1 MRRVVWAIARR
12 SFAKGTR
19 LKTQMSKATMGVCIF
34 FIFCFVLNVISF
46 VFPQDLS
53 YTSALDSS
61 ESDGK
66 VLFVNSPDSF
76 ESFLLQK
83 YAVHPEFV
91 ESAFLREKSGAYYDF
106 LTYQQKISQ
115 DEAVLVIVFPTDFD
129 EQIDSLSSETRPEIL
144 TYYNPSDE
152 NSSYAHDTF
161 ANELLTQYA
170 DALQTAHGRITAV
183 TSVFTVLQQ
192 EISVAQTDTGRWGG
206 SRVFTHMFLPLILF
220 IAIMYACM
228 EAGMASVAGEKERGT
243 FAAILL
249 TPARR
254 IEIVLGNALGILLHA
269 MLPASIMI
277 FLFTAVFGYFQVG
290 ILLYLIILC
299 LSLSLLMTAL
309 VLIISILN
317 RSILAAQAS
326 FLPIFFI
333 LLIVCITA
341 MQNESTPGLI
351 SYLIPFYGHYYG
363 IAAALDGTYSIA
375 TLSGLC
381 GGCAVLTVGLLLA
394 ADRLLHIERFT
405 TGFDDNQDMQKER
418 RRRDKDLI
426 VFQKAAASPQNVVYD
441 YHPQKSRPALKV
453 LMNNFLL
460 PLYVL
465 AVFQTLALIVPFL
478 LYLRS
483 DAATAFF
490 TGLSQSGGRLSIPVD
505 MVMRLLASLM
515 QTKAFVF
522 TMGVSYVLVIAVYVL
537 IIRVFEKQPMSSV
550 GLTLRG
556 PAARKKALFSYI
568 RGLLIGFG
576 MMLGVFLI
584 LLITG
589 QARVSGFGLD
599 ASSSGLFF
607 VYILMWIPQGAAEE
621 LMFRGHMLPR
631 LSIRFGR
638 SAAVLLTSLSFGLLH
653 SGNAGFSVI
662 PFLNLILISIFFA
675 LLSLSTQEIWT
686 VCAAHSIWNF
696 AQGNLFGLEVSGTQ
710 SAARLIQTNYTE
722 TSYSFLTGGN
732 FGPEGG
738 LIVTGVIVLC
748 LLILFFIRNKLNK
761 AILGGSKENTHVR
774 RDF

>member
-19 LKTQMSKATMGVCIF
+19 LKTQMSKATMGVSIF
-34 FIFCFVLNVISF
+34 FILCFVLNIIGF
-46 VFPQDLS
+46 IAPPDYS
-53 YTSALDSS
+53 YTSALNSS
-61 ESDGK
+61 ESEAR
-66 VLFVNSPDSF
+66 VLIVNSPASF
-76 ESFLLQK
+76 EAFLLQK
-83 YAVHPEFV
+83 YAAHPEIA
-91 ESAFLREKSGAYYDF
+91 ESVFSREKSGAYYDF
-106 LTYQQKISQ
+106 LTYQQKISK
-115 DEAVLVIVFPTDFD
+115 DEAIAVIVFPTDFD
-129 EQIDSLSSETRPEIL
+129 ERAATLSNETRPEIL
-144 TYYNPSDE
+144 TYYDPSDE
-152 NSSYAHDTF
+152 NSVYVHDTVT
-161 ANELLTQYA
+161 NELLSEYA
-170 DALQTAHGRITAV
+170 DALQTAYGRVTADV
-183 TSVFTVLQQ
+183 SVFSVLQQ
-192 EISVAQTDTGRWGG
+192 EISAPQTDAGRWGG

-254 IEIVLGNALGILLHA
+254 FEIVLGNALGILMHA
-269 MLPASIMI
+269 MIPAVIMI
-277 FLFTAVFGYFQVG
+277 LFFTAVFGYFQVG
-290 ILLYLIILC
+290 ILLSLIILC
-299 LSLSLLMTAL
+299 LSLAFLMTAL

-341 MQNESTPGLI
+341 MQNESTPGLV

-363 IAAALDGTYSIA
+363 IAAALDGTYSVA
-375 TLSGLC
+375 ALAGLC
-381 GGCAVLTVGLLLA
+381 GGCAVLTIVLLA
-394 ADRLLHIERFT
+394 LSDKLLHIERFT
-405 TGFDDNQDMQKER
+405 ASSDDNQDIQKEKR
-418 RRRDKDLI
+418 RKKKSLI
-426 VFQKAAASPQNVVYD
+426 KSQMAAESPKNVVYD
-441 YHPQKSRPALKV
+441 YHPKKSRSALKI
-453 LMNNFLL
+453 LTGNFLL

-465 AVFQTLALIVPFL
+465 AIFQTAALIVPFL

-483 DAATAFF
+483 DASTVFF
-490 TGLSQSGGRLSIPVD
+490 TGLFQSGGSLSIPVD

-522 TMGVSYVLVIAVYVL
+522 TMGVSYVLVIAVYIL
-537 IIRVFEKQPMSSV
+537 IVRVFEKQPMSSV

-556 PAARKKALFSYI
+556 PSARKKALFSYV

-576 MMLGVFLI
+576 MMSGVFVV
-584 LLITG
+584 LLISG

-599 ASSSGLFF
+599 ASSAGLFI

-631 LSIRFGR
+631 MSIRFGR
-638 SAAVLLTSLSFGLLH
+638 GAAVLLTSLSFGLLH
-653 SGNAGFSVI
+653 GGNAGFSVI
-662 PFLNLILISIFFA
+662 PFINLILISIFFA

-696 AQGNLFGLEVSGTQ
+696 AQGNLFGLGVSGTQ
-710 SAARLIQTNYTE
+710 SAARLIQTDYTL
-722 TSYSFLTGGN
+722 TSYPFLTGGD

-738 LIVTGVIVLC
+738 LIVTGIIVLS
-748 LLILFFIRNKLNK
+748 LLILFFIRNKLGK
-761 AILGGSKENTHVR
+761 AILGSSKENIHV
-774 RDF
+774 